1 MSRTSAPTGPEPLTG
16 AHRTEHFTCGK
27 PALDTFLK
35 RFALINQQ
43 NGTARSY
50 VAQRNGDV
58 VAYYSLSAASVEVE
72 RTPARV
78 SKGLPKHPI
87 PMTLLARLAVDSS
100 EQGHGLGA
108 SLLQDALLRHLQAEA
123 VIGSRALI
131 VHAKDETAVAF
142 YRKFGFAPSPL
153 DPLHLFLLTK
163 DIKKTL
169 GF

>member
-1 MSRTSAPTGPEPLTG
+1 MSRRLAPTGPEPLT
-16 AHRTEHFTCGK
+16 ATHRVEHFDCGR

-35 RFALINQQ
+35 RYALTNQQ

-50 VAQRNGDV
+50 VAHSSGEV
-58 VAYYSLSAASVEVE
+58 IAYYSLSAASIEIAQASV
-72 RTPARV
+72 RV
-78 SKGLPKHPI
+78 AKGLAKHPI
-87 PMTLLARLAVDSS
+87 PTTLLARLAVDTR

-131 VHAKDETAVAF
+131 VHAKDEAAIKF
-142 YRKFGFAPSPL
+142 YQKFGFEPSPL
-153 DPLHLFLLTK
+153 DPFHLFLLTK

-169 GF
+169 GM